1 MNWSKALLKRYAA
14 DESGA
19 SAVEFSIVVT
29 AFVIVSMGVI
39 ELGRTYQV
47 RNELAY
53 AADIGGR
60 RLSVMVNNPTISPD
74 DYATEIENEIE
85 ATFHG
90 YDPSKLAVA
99 IDEETLDGVTYQK
112 LTLTYPMSVFI
123 PFRSN
128 TYDLKIVRR
137 AVQL

>member
-1 MNWSKALLKRYAA
+1 MKQLLKRYAT

-29 AFVIVSMGVI
+29 AFVVVSMGVI

-74 DYATEIENEIE
+74 NYVTEIENEIE
-85 ATFHG
+85 ATFQG
-90 YDPSKLAVA
+90 YDPSKLAVN
-99 IDEETLDGVTYQK
+99 IDQETLDGVTYQK

>member
-1 MNWSKALLKRYAA
+1 MRRAKTLLKRLAS

-29 AFVIVSMGVI
+29 AFVVVSMGVI

-60 RLSVMVNNPTISPD
+60 RLSVMVNNPTIQPST
-74 DYATEIENEIE
+74 YAKEVKEEIA
-85 ATFHG
+85 ATFQG
-90 YDPSKLAVA
+90 YDPSKLSVSVA
-99 IDEETLDGVTYQK
+99 AENIDGVNYQK

>member
-1 MNWSKALLKRYAA
+1 MDWMKQLLKRFAA

-19 SAVEFSIVVT
+19 NAVEFSIVVT
-29 AFVIVSMGVI
+29 AFIFASMGVI

-60 RLSVMVNNPTISPD
+60 KLSVLVNNPTIDPSTYTKEVKD
-74 DYATEIENEIE
+74 EIA

-99 IDEETLDGVTYQK
+99 VAKEDIDGITYQK

>member
-19 SAVEFSIVVT
+19 SAVEFSLVVT

-60 RLSVMVNNPTISPD
+60 KLSVMVNNPTISPG

-85 ATFHG
+85 ATFRG

-99 IDEETLDGVTYQK
+99 IDEETLDGVTYQR

>member
-1 MNWSKALLKRYAA
+1 MNRARTLLKRYAA

-19 SAVEFSIVVT
+19 SAVEFSLVVT
-29 AFVIVSMGVI
+29 AFIIASMGVI

-74 DYATEIENEIE
+74 NYVTEIKNEIE
-85 ATFHG
+85 ATFQG
-90 YDPSKLAVA
+90 YDSSKLAVA
-99 IDEETLDGVTYQK
+99 VDQETLDGVTYQK

-123 PFRSN
+123 PFRSD

>member
-1 MNWSKALLKRYAA
+1 MHWMKPLLKRFAA

-19 SAVEFSIVVT
+19 NAVEFSIVVT
-29 AFVIVSMGVI
+29 AFIVVTMGII

-60 RLSVMVNNPTISPD
+60 RLSVVVNNPTISPS
-74 DYATEIENEIE
+74 DYENEIRDTIA
-85 ATFHG
+85 ATFRG
-90 YDPSKLAVA
+90 YDASKLSVAVA
-99 IDEETLDGVTYQK
+99 QEDIEGIRYQK
-112 LTLTYPMSVFI
+112 LTLIYPMSVFI
-123 PFRSN
+123 PFRSD

>member
-1 MNWSKALLKRYAA
+1 MNWSKTLLKRCAA

-19 SAVEFSIVVT
+19 SAVEFSLVVT
-29 AFVIVSMGVI
+29 AFIMVSMGVI

-74 DYATEIENEIE
+74 NYVTEIENEIE
-85 ATFHG
+85 ATFQG

-99 IDEETLDGVTYQK
+99 IDQETLDGVTYQK